1 MIALTGIKI
10 FIADIAATES
20 KYLLQT
26 LQRITAAVLYKFNYW
41 RYKPFINPFCLRF
54 FRYFY
59 FNSASVSDASRPV
72 MINNTNSVPNPSI

>member
-41 RYKPFINPFCLRF
+41 RYKHSLIPFVCVFSDF
-54 FRYFY
+54 FTL
-59 FNSASVSDASRPV
+59 
-72 MINNTNSVPNPSI
+72 I